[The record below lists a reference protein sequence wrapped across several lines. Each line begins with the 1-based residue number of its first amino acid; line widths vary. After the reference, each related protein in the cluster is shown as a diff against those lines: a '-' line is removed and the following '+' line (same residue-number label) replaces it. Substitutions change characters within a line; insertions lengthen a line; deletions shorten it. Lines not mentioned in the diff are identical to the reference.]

1 MRRLSYEAVKDV
13 KPRPKGESGA
23 QRQDING
30 DRNDVKSGAQHQDAN
45 GDNND
50 VKSGAQ
56 HQEAVQDVKS
66 GAKRQA
72 GAQRQDITQAC
83 AAFEHKACAD

>member
-30 DRNDVKSGAQHQDAN
+30 DRNAN
-45 GDNND
+45 GDKNEDNNED
-50 VKSGAQ
+50 INGDKN
-56 HQEAVQDVKS
+56 EDNNE
-66 GAKRQA
+66 
-72 GAQRQDITQAC
+72 DITQAC

>member
-1 MRRLSYEAVKDV
+1 MRRLSYEEINGD
-13 KPRPKGESGA
+13 RNG
-23 QRQDING
+23 DING
-30 DRNDVKSGAQHQDAN
+30 DRNAN
-45 GDNND
+45 GDKND

-56 HQEAVQDVKS
+56 HQEAVQDVKY